1 MYLSELDEL
10 EEDEDN
16 DNSADIAVIVGGVL
30 LGGTV
35 KVGGCGIR
43 FFESPFAID
52 IGM

>member
-16 DNSADIAVIVGGVL
+16 DNSADMAVFVGGVL

-35 KVGGCGIR
+35 KAGGCGIR
-43 FFESPFAID
+43 FFESSLVTD